1 MIMAYTLYAPQNIT
15 VRTADLD
22 DIPML
27 LALPKLA
34 RFVPQAVL
42 TNPNVIVNRS
52 DITQLDSPTFTTL
65 RFEFDSNEV
74 SDMDQLE
81 QNLTTWAQRCR
92 ILGVRGQRLAVV
104 SESIDDSQTI
114 VFTVLIGTVVFYNDR
129 RVTVGVSVTDDELLA
144 DISNLFAHVP
154 VEPTVK
160 RIEADG
166 SIVQVL
172 PMPTPTPVAVFTI
185 DPSRNMPVV
194 SLDHV
199 ALSLIRL
206 GTDAATLL
214 VSRATFDNLEL
225 RTRIDELQLQLSSI
239 RAQLD

>member
-1 MIMAYTLYAPQNIT
+1 MAYTLYAPQNIT
-15 VRTADLD
+15 VRTTDLN

-34 RFVPQAVL
+34 RFVPEAVL
-42 TNPNVIVNRS
+42 TNPNVIANRS
-52 DITQLDSPTFTTL
+52 DITRLDSPTFTTL

-81 QNLTTWAQRCR
+81 ENLITWAQRCR

-104 SESIDDSQTI
+104 SEPEYNCETV
-114 VFTVLIGTVVFYNDR
+114 VFTVLIGTVVFYNER
-129 RVTVGVSVTDDELLA
+129 RATVGVSVTDDELRA

-154 VEPTVK
+154 VEPTAA
-160 RIEADG
+160 RIDVDG
-166 SIVQVL
+166 SIVQIL
-172 PMPTPTPVAVFTI
+172 PIPTPVSAFTI
-185 DPSRNMPVV
+185 DPSRNMPGV

-206 GTDAATLL
+206 GTDAAALL
-214 VSRATFDNLEL
+214 VSREQFDNLEL
-225 RTRIDELQLQLSSI
+225 RNRIDDLQLQLSSI